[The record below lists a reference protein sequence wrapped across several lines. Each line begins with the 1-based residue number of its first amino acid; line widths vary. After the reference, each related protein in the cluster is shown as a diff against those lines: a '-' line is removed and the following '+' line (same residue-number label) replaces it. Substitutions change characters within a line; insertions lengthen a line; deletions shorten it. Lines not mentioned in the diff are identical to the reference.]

1 MSFLCLQICCKSLH
15 LWAPDAMAQELA
27 SLQEQLQNAKAQQEA
42 AGAPERG
49 ARTGT
54 RCHGLHMIHHV

>member
-1 MSFLCLQICCKSLH
+1 
-15 LWAPDAMAQELA
+15 MAQELA